1 MDNRQ
6 KKLVRDYGPAFIVRV
21 RRMLNDCISLAADAS
36 SIFTDG
42 EWAEGAET
50 IKQFMKVMNNLQDIA
65 IDRTTKALNDGEK
78 FIDLY
83 AKAKENLK
91 HFG

>member
-21 RRMLNDCISLAADAS
+21 RRMLNDCIPLYSDAI
-36 SIFTDG
+36 SIFTDE
-42 EWAEGAET
+42 EWAAGAEA
-50 IKQFMKVMNNLQDIA
+50 IKQFMDAMNKLQTIA
-65 IDRTTKALNDGEK
+65 ANRTEEALNDGEK

-91 HFG
+91 RFG